1 MRITKKSQFDQS
13 GVTLTITD
21 SDRNDLFELFNE
33 VSKQTNTNLNDKTA
47 TIFKVKGP
55 EAKQEHPSKKN
66 QANKQHDTKKA

>member
-66 QANKQHDTKKA
+66 

>member
-47 TIFKVKGP
+47 TILKVKGP

-66 QANKQHDTKKA
+66 

>member
-47 TIFKVKGP
+47 TILKVKGP
-55 EAKQEHPSKKN
+55 EAKQEHSSKKN
-66 QANKQHDTKKA
+66 